1 MPADK
6 FQSVDEYIGAQP
18 EPVHAILE
26 RVRAAIR
33 KALPGA
39 EETISYNMPTYTLR
53 GNFIIHFA
61 AWKRHFSIYP
71 ASAKLIW
78 SFKKELAIARDLI
91 KNTIRF
97 PFTEPVPTAL
107 IERITKFRVKEQEER
122 VKRKMSASTNMAG
135 PKSKRR

>member
-6 FQSVDEYIGAQP
+6 FESVDEYIGAQP
-18 EPVHAILE
+18 EAVHDILE
-26 RVRAAIR
+26 RVRATIL

-78 SFKKELAIARDLI
+78 SFKKELAIATLI

-97 PFTEPVPTAL
+97 PLTEPVPTAL

-122 VKRKMSASTNMAG
+122 VKRKMSAPNTAAA
-135 PKSKRR
+135 KSKAR

>member
-6 FQSVDEYIGAQP
+6 FESVDEYIDAQR
-18 EPVHAILE
+18 EPVHAILQ
-26 RVRAAIR
+26 RVRAAIL

-78 SFKKELAIARDLI
+78 SFKKELAAATLI

-97 PFTEPVPTAL
+97 PLDQPVPTAL
-107 IERITKFRVKEQEER
+107 IERIAKFRVKEQEER
-122 VKRKMSASTNMAG
+122 VKRKMSAPNTAAA
-135 PKSKRR
+135 KSKAR

>member
-6 FQSVDEYIGAQP
+6 FETVDEYIAAQR
-18 EPVHAILE
+18 ETVHAILQ
-26 RVRAAIR
+26 RVRATIL

-61 AWKRHFSIYP
+61 AWKRHFSLYP

-78 SFKKELAIARDLI
+78 SFKKELAAAALI

-97 PFTEPVPTAL
+97 SLAEPVPTAL

-122 VKRKMSASTNMAG
+122 VKRKASVPKRAG
-135 PKSKRR
+135 S

>member
-6 FQSVDEYIGAQP
+6 FESVDAYIDAQR
-18 EPVHAILE
+18 ETAHAILQ
-26 RVRAAIR
+26 RVRAAIL

-71 ASAKLIW
+71 ASPKLIW
-78 SFKKELAIARDLI
+78 SFKKELAAATLI

-97 PFTEPVPTAL
+97 PLDEPVPTAL
-107 IERITKFRVKEQEER
+107 IERIAKFRVKEQEER
-122 VKRKMSASTNMAG
+122 VKRKMSAPNTAAA
-135 PKSKRR
+135 KSKAR

>member
-6 FQSVDEYIGAQP
+6 FQSVDEYIAAQP
-18 EPVHAILE
+18 EPVQAVLE

-39 EETISYNMPTYTLR
+39 DETISYTMPTYSLR

-61 AWKRHFSIYP
+61 AWKRHFSLYP

-78 SFKKELAIARDLI
+78 SFKKELAAATLI

-97 PFTEPVPTAL
+97 PLTEPVPTAL
-107 IERITKFRVKEQEER
+107 IERIAKFRVKEQEER
-122 VKRKMSASTNMAG
+122 AKRKASGARTAG
-135 PKSKRR
+135 SNSKRR

>member
-6 FQSVDEYIGAQP
+6 FQSVDEYIVAQR
-18 EPVHAILE
+18 EPAHAILE
-26 RVRAAIR
+26 RVRGAIL

-78 SFKKELAIARDLI
+78 SFKKELAAATLI

-97 PFTEPVPTAL
+97 PLAEPVPTAL
-107 IERITKFRVKEQEER
+107 IERIAKFRVKEQEER
-122 VKRKMSASTNMAG
+122 VKRKMSAPNTAAAR
-135 PKSKRR
+135 SKAR

>member
-6 FQSVDEYIGAQP
+6 FQSVDEYIAAQR
-18 EPVHAILE
+18 EPAHAILE

-78 SFKKELAIARDLI
+78 SFKKELAAATLI

-97 PFTEPVPTAL
+97 SLAEPVPTAL

-122 VKRKMSASTNMAG
+122 AKRKAAN
-135 PKSKRR
+135 PKSKAR

>member
-6 FQSVDEYIGAQP
+6 FESVDEYIDAQR
-18 EPVHAILE
+18 ETAHAILK
-26 RVRAAIR
+26 RVRAAIL

-71 ASAKLIW
+71 ASPKLIW
-78 SFKKELAIARDLI
+78 SFKKELAAATLI

-97 PFTEPVPTAL
+97 PLDQPVPTAL
-107 IERITKFRVKEQEER
+107 IERIAKFRVKEQEER
-122 VKRKMSASTNMAG
+122 VKRKMSAPNTAAA
-135 PKSKRR
+135 KSKAR

>member
-26 RVRAAIR
+26 RVRATIL

-78 SFKKELAIARDLI
+78 SFKKELAAATLI

-97 PFTEPVPTAL
+97 PLDQPVPTAL
-107 IERITKFRVKEQEER
+107 IERIAKFRVKEQEER
-122 VKRKMSASTNMAG
+122 VKRKMSAPNTAAA
-135 PKSKRR
+135 KSKAR

>member
-6 FQSVDEYIGAQP
+6 FETVDEYIDAQR
-18 EPVHAILE
+18 ETAHAILQ
-26 RVRAAIR
+26 RVRAAIL

-71 ASAKLIW
+71 ASPKLIW
-78 SFKKELAIARDLI
+78 SFKKELAAATLI

-97 PFTEPVPTAL
+97 PLDQPVPTAL
-107 IERITKFRVKEQEER
+107 IERIAKFRVKEQEER
-122 VKRKMSASTNMAG
+122 VKRKMSAPNTAAA
-135 PKSKRR
+135 KSKAR

>member
-26 RVRAAIR
+26 RVRATIR

-71 ASAKLIW
+71 ASPKLIW
-78 SFKKELAIARDLI
+78 SFKKELAAATLI

-97 PFTEPVPTAL
+97 PLDQPVPTAL
-107 IERITKFRVKEQEER
+107 IERIAKFRVKEQEER
-122 VKRKMSASTNMAG
+122 VKRKMSAPNTAAA
-135 PKSKRR
+135 KSKAR

>member
-6 FQSVDEYIGAQP
+6 FELVDDYIGAQP
-18 EPVHAILE
+18 EAVHATLE
-26 RVRAAIR
+26 RVRTTIL

-78 SFKKELAIARDLI
+78 SFKKEIAAATI
-91 KNTIRF
+91 VKNTIRF
-97 PFTEPVPTAL
+97 PLAEPVPTAL
-107 IERITKFRVKEQEER
+107 IERIAKFRVKEQEER
-122 VKRKMSASTNMAG
+122 VKRKMSAPNTASA
-135 PKSKRR
+135 KSKAR

>member
-6 FQSVDEYIGAQP
+6 FETVDEYIGAQR
-18 EPVHAILE
+18 EPTQAILQ
-26 RVRAAIR
+26 RVRAAIL

-78 SFKKELAIARDLI
+78 SFKKEISAGTII

-97 PFTEPVPTAL
+97 PLDEPVPTAL
-107 IERITKFRVKEQEER
+107 IERIAKFRVKEQEER
-122 VKRKMSASTNMAG
+122 VKRKMSAPNTAAA
-135 PKSKRR
+135 KSKAR

>member
-6 FQSVDEYIGAQP
+6 FETVDEYIGAQR
-18 EPVHAILE
+18 EPTQAILQ
-26 RVRAAIR
+26 RVRAAIL

-78 SFKKELAIARDLI
+78 SFKKEIAAGTII

-97 PFTEPVPTAL
+97 PLDEPVPTAL
-107 IERITKFRVKEQEER
+107 IERIAKYRVKEQEER
-122 VKRKMSASTNMAG
+122 VKRKMSAPNTAAA
-135 PKSKRR
+135 KSKAR

>member
-6 FQSVDEYIGAQP
+6 FQSVDEYIGAQR
-18 EPVHAILE
+18 EPVHAILQ
-26 RVRAAIR
+26 RVRAAIL

-71 ASAKLIW
+71 ASPKLIW
-78 SFKKELAIARDLI
+78 SFKKEIAAAKI
-91 KNTIRF
+91 VKNTIRF
-97 PFTEPVPTAL
+97 PLDEPVPTAV

-122 VKRKMSASTNMAG
+122 AKRKASAPKTAAA
-135 PKSKRR
+135 KSKAR

>member
-6 FQSVDEYIGAQP
+6 FQTVDEYIGAQR
-18 EPVHAILE
+18 EPVQAILE
-26 RVRAAIR
+26 RVRATIL

-39 EETISYNMPTYTLR
+39 EETISYNMPTYHLR

-78 SFKKELAIARDLI
+78 SFKKEIAAAKII

-97 PFTEPVPTAL
+97 PLDEPVPTAL

-122 VKRKMSASTNMAG
+122 VKRKASA
-135 PKSKRR
+135 PKSKAR

>member
-71 ASAKLIW
+71 ASQKLIW
-78 SFKKELAIARDLI
+78 SFKKELAAATLI

-97 PFTEPVPTAL
+97 PLDQPVPTAL
-107 IERITKFRVKEQEER
+107 IERIAKFRVKEQEER
-122 VKRKMSASTNMAG
+122 VKRKMSAPNTAAA
-135 PKSKRR
+135 KSKAR

>member
-1 MPADK
+1 
-6 FQSVDEYIGAQP
+6 
-18 EPVHAILE
+18 
-26 RVRAAIR
+26 
-33 KALPGA
+33 
-39 EETISYNMPTYTLR
+39 MPTYTLR

-78 SFKKELAIARDLI
+78 SFKKELAIATLI

-122 VKRKMSASTNMAG
+122 VKRKMSAPNMAG

>member
-6 FQSVDEYIGAQP
+6 FETVDEYIAAQR
-18 EPVHAILE
+18 ETVHAILQ
-26 RVRAAIR
+26 RVRATIL

-71 ASAKLIW
+71 ASPKLIW
-78 SFKKELAIARDLI
+78 SFKKELAAATLI

-97 PFTEPVPTAL
+97 PLAEPVPTAL
-107 IERITKFRVKEQEER
+107 IERIAKFRVKEQEER
-122 VKRKMSASTNMAG
+122 VKRKMSAPNTAAA
-135 PKSKRR
+135 KSKAR

>member
-26 RVRAAIR
+26 RVRATIL

-71 ASAKLIW
+71 ASPKLIW
-78 SFKKELAIARDLI
+78 SFKKELAAATLI

-97 PFTEPVPTAL
+97 PLDQPVPTAL
-107 IERITKFRVKEQEER
+107 IERIAKFRVKEQEER
-122 VKRKMSASTNMAG
+122 VKRKMSAPNTAAA
-135 PKSKRR
+135 KSKAR

>member
-26 RVRAAIR
+26 RVRATIR

-78 SFKKELAIARDLI
+78 SFKKELAAATLI

-97 PFTEPVPTAL
+97 PLAEPVPTAL

-122 VKRKMSASTNMAG
+122 VKRKMSAPNTAAA
-135 PKSKRR
+135 KSKAR

>member
-6 FQSVDEYIGAQP
+6 FESVDEYIDAQR
-18 EPVHAILE
+18 ETAHAILQ
-26 RVRAAIR
+26 RVRAAIL

-71 ASAKLIW
+71 ASPKLIW
-78 SFKKELAIARDLI
+78 SFKKELAAATLI

-97 PFTEPVPTAL
+97 PLDQPVPTAL
-107 IERITKFRVKEQEER
+107 IERIAKFRVKEQEER
-122 VKRKMSASTNMAG
+122 VKRKMSAPNTAAA
-135 PKSKRR
+135 KSKAR

>member
-26 RVRAAIR
+26 RVRAAIL

-71 ASAKLIW
+71 ASQKLIW
-78 SFKKELAIARDLI
+78 SFKKELAIATLI

-97 PFTEPVPTAL
+97 SLSEPVPTAL
-107 IERITKFRVKEQEER
+107 IERIAKYRVKEQEER
-122 VKRKMSASTNMAG
+122 VKRKMSA
-135 PKSKRR
+135 PKRGTPKLKAR